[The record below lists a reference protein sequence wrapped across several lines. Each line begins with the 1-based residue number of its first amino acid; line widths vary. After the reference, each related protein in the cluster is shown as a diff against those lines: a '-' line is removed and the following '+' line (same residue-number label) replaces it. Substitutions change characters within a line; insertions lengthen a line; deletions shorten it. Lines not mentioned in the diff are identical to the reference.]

1 MKHYLIAG
9 LVAFGFVCAA
19 PSYAQRSQPDPHAT
33 FDMLGVEEEM
43 LTPDYWIALHPDA
56 DTVVM
61 TPDDIAVFNERL
73 SRKRPDLSERYD
85 KRNPLV
91 SNFALTESRG
101 SVMNPLVPLGM
112 PDTAPGDSMLARL
125 QSNVDYL
132 FSRDFYD
139 GRNVTWTER
148 MKQAVVAEMNID
160 AVPDMVTRRFG
171 VVVNRTDARFY
182 PTDVPGYSDTKW
194 ELDHFQA
201 TSLTNGTPVAILHQS
216 ADGQFYYVENPQGQH
231 WIDSRD
237 IAVASR
243 DEVHALTERTFLM
256 SIGDKVPVHTGS
268 ADGVFS
274 RYLHCS
280 GRLPLLGETA
290 DGFTVLLPVRETDGS
305 LGTHTGFVA
314 ASEPVHVGFLPYT
327 KRSIIT
333 VMFNL
338 LGTPYGWMDQDGKR
352 SCSGTMYV
360 LLRCFGFET
369 GRGPSFILSSPEYV
383 TYIDPRLSTEE
394 KLAEVSK
401 LDPVITMAGT
411 SGHIVL
417 YLGRAKNGK
426 LYFMH
431 QGGWGLDANGR
442 HYSVNRVALNSLDN
456 DWYKVDSAAVFAT
469 FKP

>member
-1 MKHYLIAG
+1 MKYHFFTG
-9 LVAFGFVCAA
+9 LAIFVITLGA
-19 PSYAQRSQPDPHAT
+19 PSEAQRPQPDTHAT

-61 TPDDIAVFNERL
+61 TPEDIAAFNERL
-73 SRKRPDLSERYD
+73 SRKRPDLSERYG
-85 KRNPLV
+85 KRNPLE
-91 SNFALTESRG
+91 SNFDLTESRG

-112 PDTAPGDSMLARL
+112 PDSAPGGSLQTRL

-132 FSRDFYD
+132 FSRDFFD

-148 MKQAVVAEMNID
+148 MKQALVSEMNID
-160 AVPDMVTRRFG
+160 SVPDKVTRRFG
-171 VVVNRTDARFY
+171 VVVNRTDARYY

-194 ELDHFQA
+194 ELDYFQA
-201 TSLTNGTPVAILHQS
+201 TSITNGTPVAVLHTS
-216 ADGQFYYVENPQGQH
+216 ADGGFYYVEDPQGRH

-243 DEVHALTERTFLM
+243 EDIRTLTERTFLM
-256 SIGDKVPVHTGS
+256 SIGDKVPVRTGS
-268 ADGVFS
+268 ANGAFS

-280 GRLPLLGETA
+280 GRLPLVGNTA
-290 DGFTVLLPVRETDGS
+290 GGYEVLLPIRETDGS
-305 LGTHTGFVA
+305 LGTRAGFVA
-314 ASEPVHVGFLPYT
+314 AGEPVHVGLLPYT

-394 KLAEVSK
+394 KMAEVAK

-431 QGGWGLDANGR
+431 QGGWGIDVDGR

-456 DWYKVDSAAVFAT
+456 DWYKVDSAGVFAT